1 METTHPPVPL
11 PQYSRY
17 QLFVSV
23 AILLAFITGAEI
35 LAIWLP
41 WVHWFLIAVLVVLS
55 LVKFSYVIFV
65 FMHLRW
71 DRLLC
76 TLLFVMGLLLAGGTG
91 WALLRLFAADDSLP
105 LTSQT
110 EPPPAPAL
118 TPPQ

>member
-1 METTHPPVPL
+1 METAHPPAPASEH
-11 PQYSRY
+11 SRY

-23 AILLAFITGAEI
+23 AILLAFVTGAEV

-41 WVHWFLIAVLVVLS
+41 WVHWFLIAVLVLLS
-55 LVKFSYVIFV
+55 VVKFSYVVFV

-76 TLLFVMGLLLAGGTG
+76 TALFLTGLLLAAGTA
-91 WALLRLFAADDSLP
+91 WALLRLFGAPESVP

-110 EPPPAPAL
+110 EIAAPGPA
-118 TPPQ
+118 TPR